1 MHEGQGEDAFTKQF
15 GCDVLGG
22 RHQGDVD
29 EVRTART
36 AQVRMGETKDAV
48 LVEIIAAAGIPS
60 DVLFGLGTKLNHSL
74 RHCRTRESAAAQGTR
89 IVGLRAYKR
98 IDILCVV
105 CRYAAHGYASGQTNE
120 CYAFCVQ
127 HIKKVLSLAAKFGN
141 SFVIFKKKT
150 TFVAKKIRKHMKR
163 PLVLLLAVL
172 PFQAFSI
179 SPDDSLRVDTLR
191 QVDVQADSVLRVNEA
206 IRQTLERE
214 KSARIGTLS
223 VSDVIGGK
231 ATDKIL
237 HPFAVK
243 ERKREK
249 KHARDRKILKE
260 YEELGRIKTFEEL
273 LDEAVR
279 QQAIEDGKEPPTRS
293 GKKK

>member
-1 MHEGQGEDAFTKQF
+1 
-15 GCDVLGG
+15 
-22 RHQGDVD
+22 
-29 EVRTART
+29 
-36 AQVRMGETKDAV
+36 
-48 LVEIIAAAGIPS
+48 
-60 DVLFGLGTKLNHSL
+60 
-74 RHCRTRESAAAQGTR
+74 
-89 IVGLRAYKR
+89 
-98 IDILCVV
+98 
-105 CRYAAHGYASGQTNE
+105 
-120 CYAFCVQ
+120 
-127 HIKKVLSLAAKFGN
+127 
-141 SFVIFKKKT
+141 
-150 TFVAKKIRKHMKR
+150 MKR

-191 QVDVQADSVLRVNEA
+191 QVNVHADSVLRVNEA